1 MFDKAVKPK
10 ITDAVKQVQIHIMK
24 EISTKRR
31 ALTNVQVRAPLTQE
45 ENHFD

>member
-1 MFDKAVKPK
+1 MFDKAVKS
-10 ITDAVKQVQIHIMK
+10 IWTDAVKQVQSHRMK

-31 ALTNVQVRAPLTQE
+31 ALTNVQVASSTQE